1 MCVDLHTHSLYSD
14 GSHSPRELVDMA
26 LKNRLSC
33 LALTD
38 HDTVE
43 GVPELLRLG
52 REAGLAVIGG
62 VEISTCFRGLTVHVL
77 GYGVDPDLPGLHDW
91 LRPLQNGRADRNR
104 RILENLAVLGIPIS
118 PEELAAE
125 AGEGQCGRPH
135 IAKILVRR
143 GVVATTDEAFDRYLA
158 RDKPAWAPRF
168 SYESPEAIAM
178 IHSAGGRA
186 VLAHPGVLGLDQD
199 GLADVFQEL
208 TRAGLDGVEVWYPSH
223 GKPFR
228 ALLLDLARRLG
239 LLVTGGSDFHGATRP
254 AHPMAKTGCSFCP
267 PDDIL
272 PPLLAVLDKSPR
284 S

>member
-14 GSHSPRELVDMA
+14 GSHSPGELVDMA
-26 LKNRLSC
+26 VKNRLSC

-52 REAGLAVIGG
+52 REAGLQVIGG
-62 VEISTCFRGLTVHVL
+62 VEISTTWRGLTVHVL
-77 GYGVDPDLPGLHDW
+77 GYGVDPDLPGLHEW

-104 RILENLAVLGIPIS
+104 VILEKLAALGIPIS

-135 IAKILVRR
+135 FARILVRR
-143 GVVATTDEAFDRYLA
+143 GVVSSTDEAFDRYLA
-158 RDKPAWAPRF
+158 RGKAAWAPRF
-168 SYESPEAIAM
+168 GYESPEAVAM
-178 IHSAGGRA
+178 IHAAGGRA

-199 GLADVFQEL
+199 GLADALGEL
-208 TRAGLDGVEVWYPSH
+208 ARAGLDGVEVWYPSH

-228 ALLLDLARRLG
+228 ALLTGLARRLG
-239 LLVTGGSDFHGATRP
+239 LLITGGSDFHGATRP
-254 AHPMAKTGCSFCP
+254 AHALAKTGCSFCP

-272 PPLLAVLDKSPR
+272 PPLLAALAEPPGA
-284 S
+284 